1 MKPVLIILLCS
12 TFALSAFAEDCR
24 SVLGK
29 QSADAA
35 SLRRVEDRWDE
46 AFMRGGTRYLEC
58 LLAPDYASISP
69 AGVHDRAWEIQH
81 AANNRESTAPIPQV
95 QGMQFQVHGSTGVMR
110 LYKPASSDGKHPAQ
124 YMADIFSFHDGVWQA
139 VYSQHTPVNDGKK

>member
-110 LYKPASSDGKHPAQ
+110 LFKPASADGKYPAQ
-124 YMADIFSFHDGVWQA
+124 YMADIFSFHDGAWHA
-139 VYSQHTPVNDGKK
+139 VYSQHTPVGEGRN